1 MKTKAQTIFHEVFPD
16 ETIAASTIRQLS
28 GAQFIE
34 GASRRTGAFPG
45 VFYSSPNKK

>member
-16 ETIAASTIRQLS
+16 EPIAASTIRQLS